1 MALECVLITELEP
14 PVGFTC
20 ADGTGIEKGAL
31 LLLTDPMT
39 VATATGD
46 TDEIIGIAAE
56 EKIANDGKTEIGV
69 YLRGIFKGFA
79 GAAGVTA
86 GLAIISD
93 VGTGAPNEMV
103 VADVNSEA
111 IIGIALETATD
122 TQSFKFLL
130 NPINV
135 NLA

>member
-1 MALECVLITELEP
+1 MADETVLIYELEP
-14 PVGFTC
+14 PVPFTC
-20 ADGTGIEKGAL
+20 ADGATIEKGAL
-31 LLLTDPMT
+31 LLLTDPAT
-39 VATATGD
+39 VATTTGD

-56 EKIANDGKTEIGV
+56 EKIADDGKTKIPV
-69 YLRGIFKGFA
+69 YLRGIFKGTA

-86 GLAIISD
+86 GLAVITD
-93 VGTGAPNEMV
+93 TATGTANELV

-111 IIGIALETATD
+111 IVGMALETATD
-122 TQSFKFLL
+122 RQTFLFYL

>member
-1 MALECVLITELEP
+1 MALETTLLYELEP
-14 PVGFTC
+14 AVPFTC

-31 LLLTDPMT
+31 LILTDPMT
-39 VATATGD
+39 VATTTGD

-56 EKIANDGKTEIGV
+56 EKIASDGKTKIGV
-69 YLRGIFKGFA
+69 YLRGVFRGFA

-86 GLAIISD
+86 GLALISD
-93 VGTGAPNEMV
+93 TGTGAANELV

-111 IIGIALETATD
+111 IVGMALETATD

>member
-1 MALECVLITELEP
+1 MALECTLLWELEP
-14 PVGFTC
+14 AVPFTC

-31 LLLTDPMT
+31 LILTDPMT

-46 TDEIIGIAAE
+46 NDEIIGIAGA
-56 EKIANDGKTEIGV
+56 EKIANNGMVKIPV

-86 GLAIISD
+86 GLSLISD

-103 VADVNSEA
+103 VSDAGSESTL
-111 IIGIALETATD
+111 GMALETATD

-130 NPINV
+130 QPQHTNI
-135 NLA
+135 A

>member
-1 MALECVLITELEP
+1 MADETELLWELEP
-14 PVGFTC
+14 PVPFTC
-20 ADGTGIEKGAL
+20 ANGTGIEKGAL

-39 VATATGD
+39 VATTTGD

-56 EKIANDGKTEIGV
+56 EKIASDGKTTIPV
-69 YLRGIFKGFA
+69 YMRGIFKGTA

-86 GLAIISD
+86 GLGIISD
-93 VGTGAPNEMV
+93 TATGTANELV
-103 VADVNSEA
+103 NADVNSEA
-111 IIGIALETATD
+111 LVGIALETATD
-122 TQSFKFLL
+122 RETFRFLL